1 VWVTARDGAR
11 IPVSLLH
18 RKDWKKDGRG
28 GLLQYA
34 YGAYGYSVDVRF
46 TDYAISLVDRGI
58 VFAIAHVRGG
68 QDLGRAWY
76 DEGHL
81 FHKMTTFTDYVDVTR
96 GLVSQ
101 GIAAKGRVVALG
113 GSAGGT
119 LMGAV
124 ANIAP
129 EDYRS
134 ILAIVPYVDAVTT
147 MLDPSIPLVTRE
159 YDEWGNPNHQKDY
172 EYMLTWSPYD
182 NVGHHAYPAMYV
194 YTGLWDS
201 QVQYYEP
208 TKWVA
213 KLRAAKTD
221 KNPLILRI
229 NMQGGHGGPAGR
241 YQQAE
246 ERAEYLAFG
255 LWSLGVR
262 R

>member
-1 VWVTARDGAR
+1 
-11 IPVSLLH
+11 VS
-18 RKDWKKDGRG
+18 
-28 GLLQYA
+28 
-34 YGAYGYSVDVRF
+34 
-46 TDYAISLVDRGI
+46 
-58 VFAIAHVRGG
+58 
-68 QDLGRAWY
+68 
-76 DEGHL
+76 EG
-81 FHKMTTFTDYVDVTR
+81 F
-96 GLVSQ
+96 
-101 GIAAKGRVVALG
+101 AAKDRVTALG

-124 ANIAP
+124 ANMAP
-129 EDYRS
+129 EDYRV

-159 YDEWGNPNHQKDY
+159 YDEWGNPNEKKDY

-213 KLRAAKTD
+213 KLRAMKTD
-221 KNPLILRI
+221 ANPLLLRV

-241 YQQAE
+241 FQQAGT
-246 ERAEYLAFG
+246 RAEYLAFALWNMG
-255 LWSLGVR
+255 LR
-262 R
+262 Q